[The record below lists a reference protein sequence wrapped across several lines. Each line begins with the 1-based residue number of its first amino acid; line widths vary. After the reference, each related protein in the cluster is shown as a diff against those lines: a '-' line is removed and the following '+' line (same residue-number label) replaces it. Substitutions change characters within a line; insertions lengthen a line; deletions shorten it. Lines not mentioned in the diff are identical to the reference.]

1 VGIGDLL
8 NAEIIEHLEIH
19 LRLSN
24 FEFRNSY
31 LSVVYCEEVD
41 EFLEV

>member
-1 VGIGDLL
+1 MGIGDLL
-8 NAEIIEHLEIH
+8 NAEIIEHLEVH

-24 FEFRNSY
+24 FEFRDGL
-31 LSVVYCEEVD
+31 LSVVYCKEVD